1 MRILVVEDEK
11 IHLEDILISLEELG
25 HECVG
30 STDDPMEALELA
42 EQHRPDAV
50 IQDINLNGK
59 ISGIKL
65 AQKMIQL
72 YQLPV
77 IFATSYR
84 DANTINDALDVKPVT
99 YLTKPVQVGDLEA
112 ALHMA
117 QRFQVDAVAQ
127 TENAEL
133 TETKDD
139 FIFVRIGAKLQ
150 KINFENI
157 LLVQTDAKNYCTII
171 TQDDKKFAVRNSI
184 QALANIFPVAYFMQV
199 HRAYM
204 INVRFVE
211 SYNEAEQCIVIKKY
225 DVPVGRT
232 FKEMIHQRFR
242 VL

>member
-11 IHLEDILISLEELG
+11 IHLEDILISIEELG

-65 AQKMIQL
+65 AQKLIQL
-72 YQLPV
+72 YQVPV

-84 DANTINDALDVKPVT
+84 DANTINEALDVKPVT

-112 ALHMA
+112 ALQMA
-117 QRFQVDAVAQ
+117 KRFQSDVNVHTEAV
-127 TENAEL
+127 EL
-133 TETKDD
+133 AETKDD
-139 FIFVRIGAKLQ
+139 FIFVRVGAKLQ
-150 KINFENI
+150 KVNFENI

-171 TQDDKKFAVRNSI
+171 TNDDKKYAVRNSI
-184 QALANIFPVAYFMQV
+184 LALAEIFPTAYFMQV

-204 INVRFVE
+204 INVRFVDA
-211 SYNEAEQCIVIKKY
+211 YNESEQCITLKKY

-232 FKEMIHQRFR
+232 FKEMIQQRFR